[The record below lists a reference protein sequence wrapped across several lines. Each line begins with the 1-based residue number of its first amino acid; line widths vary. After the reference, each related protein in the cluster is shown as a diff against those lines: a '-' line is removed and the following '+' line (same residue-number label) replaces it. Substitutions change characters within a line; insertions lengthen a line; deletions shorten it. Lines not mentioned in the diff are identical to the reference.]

1 MAPSETPADGQRH
14 RRPERTPSYRPWAEL
29 LARTFVVDVL
39 DCPKCHGRMRLL
51 AMVEDPASVAR
62 FLAAV
67 GEATEVPRRSPGRR
81 ARRRNFGYGTRVNDG
96 RQARVELLDVVR
108 ISIMFDQDTWPP

>member
-51 AMVEDPASVAR
+51 AMVEDPANVVR
-62 FLAAV
+62 L
-67 GEATEVPRRSPGRR
+67 ATEVPRRSPGR
-81 ARRRNFGYGTRVNDG
+81 GPPYGKSRVLLRQVLGEEDEAQG
-96 RQARVELLDVVR
+96 RWVQETA
-108 ISIMFDQDTWPP
+108 